1 MEEGCQKSL
10 TANEA
15 FSKFPFRSYTYVQK
29 EGDMLESAVHDECGV
44 FGIFGAKKA
53 AELTY
58 LGLYALQHRGQ
69 EGAGIVSSNNGDIYQ
84 HRGSGE
90 VNEVFSRKDILNQL
104 KGHLAIGHNRYST
117 TGASSSENIQP
128 LLITYKKGHLAVA
141 HNGNLTNSLS
151 LRTSMEK
158 DGSIFQTSSDSE
170 IILHLVARSK
180 KPTVVEMIQD
190 ALLKLKGAFS
200 VVFNTG
206 DSLVAARDPH
216 GWRPLALGRLRK
228 AWVVA
233 SETCAFDIIGAKYER
248 DIQPGE
254 VAVIDEKG
262 IKSYFP
268 FKPVRHA
275 FCIFEFIYFARPDS
289 IIFNENVDKIRRRL
303 GRQLAKEK
311 PAQADI
317 VISVPDSSNTAT
329 LGYCEESRIKF
340 EVGLIRNHYIGRTF
354 IEPEQTIRDLDALI
368 KYNPVRGVL
377 KGQRVVVVDDSI
389 VRGTTSR
396 KLIKM
401 LRNAGAKEVHF
412 RVSSPPIVSP
422 CFYGVDM
429 PTKEELIGSSK
440 SVEQI
445 RKYLN
450 VDTLGYLSLPGL
462 LSIHSLDGREFC
474 VACFSGKYPTKI
486 EENSGK
492 YVLDKRRP

>member
-1 MEEGCQKSL
+1 
-10 TANEA
+10 
-15 FSKFPFRSYTYVQK
+15 
-29 EGDMLESAVHDECGV
+29 MLENLIHEECGV

-69 EGAGIVSSNNGDIYQ
+69 EGAGIVSSNNGKIYQ

-90 VNEVFSRKDILNQL
+90 VNEVFARKETLNGL

-117 TGASSSENIQP
+117 TGASSSVNVQP
-128 LLITYKKGHLAVA
+128 LLITYRKGKLALA
-141 HNGNLTNSLS
+141 HNGNLTNSYS

-158 DGSIFQTSSDSE
+158 NGSIFQTSSDSE

-180 KPTVVEMIQD
+180 KTTVEEMIQD
-190 ALLKLKGAFS
+190 ALLRVKGAFS

-206 DSLVAARDPH
+206 DSIVAARDPH
-216 GWRPLALGRLRK
+216 GFRPLALGRLK
-228 AWVVA
+228 NAWVVA
-233 SETCAFDIIGAKYER
+233 SETCAFDIIGAKYQR

-254 VAVIDEKG
+254 IAVINQKG

-289 IIFNENVDKIRRRL
+289 VIFSENVDKIRRRL

-311 PAQADI
+311 PAKADI

-329 LGYCEESRIKF
+329 LGYCEESGIKY

-354 IEPEQTIRDLDALI
+354 IEPEQTIRDLDARI
-368 KYNPVRGVL
+368 KFNPVRGVL
-377 KGQRVVVVDDSI
+377 KNQRVVVVDDSI

-412 RVSSPPIVSP
+412 RVSSPPIISP

-445 RKYLN
+445 RAYLD
-450 VDTLGYLSLPGL
+450 VDSLGYLSLSGM
-462 LSIHSLDGREFC
+462 LSMHSLNGREFC

-486 EENSGK
+486 EMNSGK
-492 YVLDKRRP
+492 YVLERKPC

>member
-1 MEEGCQKSL
+1 
-10 TANEA
+10 
-15 FSKFPFRSYTYVQK
+15 
-29 EGDMLESAVHDECGV
+29 
-44 FGIFGAKKA
+44 
-53 AELTY
+53 
-58 LGLYALQHRGQ
+58 
-69 EGAGIVSSNNGDIYQ
+69 
-84 HRGSGE
+84 
-90 VNEVFSRKDILNQL
+90 
-104 KGHLAIGHNRYST
+104 
-117 TGASSSENIQP
+117 
-128 LLITYKKGHLAVA
+128 VA
-141 HNGNLTNSLS
+141 HNGNLTNSYS

-206 DSLVAARDPH
+206 DSLIAVRDPH

-248 DIQPGE
+248 DIEPGE
-254 VAVIDEKG
+254 VAVINEKG

-268 FKPVRHA
+268 FKPVRRA

-329 LGYCEESRIKF
+329 LGYCEESRIKY

-377 KGQRVVVVDDSI
+377 KDQRVVVVDDSI

-401 LRNAGAKEVHF
+401 LRNAGAREVHF

-429 PTKEELIGSSK
+429 PTREELIGSSK

-445 RKYLN
+445 REYLD

-462 LSIHSLDGREFC
+462 LSLPSLDGRDFC

-492 YVLDKRRP
+492 HRLEKKPC

>member
-1 MEEGCQKSL
+1 
-10 TANEA
+10 
-15 FSKFPFRSYTYVQK
+15 
-29 EGDMLESAVHDECGV
+29 MLENLIHEECGV
-44 FGIFGAKKA
+44 FGIFGARKA

-69 EGAGIVSSNNGDIYQ
+69 EGAGIVSSNNGKIYQ
-84 HRGSGE
+84 HRGPGE
-90 VNEVFSRKDILNQL
+90 VNEVFSRKETLNQL

-117 TGASSSENIQP
+117 TGASSSVNIQP
-128 LLITYKKGHLAVA
+128 LLITYKKGNLALA
-141 HNGNLTNSLS
+141 HNGNLTNSYS
-151 LRTSMEK
+151 LRTSMERT
-158 DGSIFQTSSDSE
+158 GSIFQTSSDSE
-170 IILHLVARSK
+170 LILHLVARSK
-180 KPTVVEMIQD
+180 KTTVVEMIQD
-190 ALLKLKGAFS
+190 ALLKVKGAYS

-206 DSLVAARDPH
+206 NSIVAARDPH
-216 GWRPLALGRLRK
+216 GFRPLALGRLK
-228 AWVVA
+228 DAWVVA
-233 SETCAFDIIGAKYER
+233 SETCAFDIIGAKYQR

-254 VAVIDEKG
+254 ILVINQKG

-289 IIFNENVDKIRRRL
+289 IIFSENVDKIRRRL
-303 GRQLAKEK
+303 GRQLAREK
-311 PAQADI
+311 PVSADI

-329 LGYCEESRIKF
+329 LGYCEESGIKY

-354 IEPEQTIRDLDALI
+354 IEPEQTIRDLDARI
-368 KYNPVRGVL
+368 KFNPVRGVL
-377 KGQRVVVVDDSI
+377 KDQRVVIVDDSI
-389 VRGTTSR
+389 VRGTTSK

-412 RVSSPPIVSP
+412 RVSSPPIISP

-445 RKYLN
+445 RKFLD
-450 VDTLGYLSLPGL
+450 VDSLGYLSLPGM
-462 LSIHSLDGREFC
+462 LSMHSLNGRDFC

-492 YVLDKRRP
+492 YVLETKRC